1 MKTINT
7 NIVWHNASK
16 ELPKK
21 SGWYFSITPS
31 GTFSNIPYSAKHK
44 RFNFYDYNNPNDDC
58 EKDVYPTIFWAEV
71 PEVFSWENLESYRQ

>member
-16 ELPKK
+16 ELPQK
-21 SGWYFSITPS
+21 SGRYFSITPS
-31 GTFSNIPYSAKHK
+31 GTFSDIPYSAKHK